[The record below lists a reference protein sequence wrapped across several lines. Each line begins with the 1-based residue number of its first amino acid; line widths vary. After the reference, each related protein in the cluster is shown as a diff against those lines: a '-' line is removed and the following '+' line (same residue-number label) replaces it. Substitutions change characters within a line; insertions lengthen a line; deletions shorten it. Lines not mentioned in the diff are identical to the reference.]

1 MIGQSLVQT
10 GSRKVS
16 STTLPRSPARL
27 AGWPYWLVSVKEGAV
42 TLSGA
47 ASPPT
52 AWARIGSAL
61 SLAWAIAIG
70 ATPRRTITTAQVV
83 RTARLPPP
91 PARAEPARRGGRPDP
106 RPPQPWFP
114 RPPGR
119 SPGRSPD
126 PGPGSAPGSRPP

>member
-47 ASPPT
+47 APPPT

-70 ATPRRTITTAQVV
+70 ATPRRTITTAQLV
-83 RTARLPPP
+83 RTARLPAALK
-91 PARAEPARRGGRPDP
+91 ARARRAGRNRAAGAAAGTRPAATR
-106 RPPQPWFP
+106 
-114 RPPGR
+114 
-119 SPGRSPD
+119 
-126 PGPGSAPGSRPP
+126 